1 MPRAD
6 FADSA
11 SARPTIS
18 RRASLGR
25 LLRYLRPHW
34 RQQAVTLCFL
44 VGATGAGLLVPLLVK
59 RIVDVALPA
68 RDAAQLIRIVAAMAG
83 VHLLSSL
90 LMLAT
95 DYFFLRVS
103 NAIVLDLRRDMHDH
117 LLRLSLDFFE
127 GNKAG
132 QTMARIMGDVDTVQ
146 MLTTNAFLMLL
157 TDSFSVLLMLGFM
170 LYLSWPLTLV
180 SVATLVLLVLITR
193 LFSRRLLVS
202 ARLSREKYA
211 AISEDLQETIA
222 GVKEIKVFAREPLRG
237 ASFTARLADYAR
249 ANFRLGMWGTGTR
262 LLNSLVMAL
271 GPVLVYYYG
280 GRSVI
285 GGTATIGL
293 LVAFVIYLERMYE
306 SLYRLSYLNIQ
317 AQSALGAVERIF
329 ALLDAPPTV
338 QESPT
343 PVELPAPRGEVELQ
357 GVSFRYVA
365 DRPPA
370 LRNVSLRVRAG
381 ERVALVGRSGSGKS
395 TVASLVCRF
404 YDTQDGRVLLDGRDV
419 RDLRLTDL
427 RAAIGIVPQEAFF
440 FHASVAENLRFAR
453 PEATRDEL
461 EAATRQADAH
471 DFILGMPAGYDTII
485 GERGSRLSGGQKQRL
500 AIARVLLR
508 DPRIVILDEA
518 TSALDAET
526 ERQVR
531 TAMACLAH
539 GRTTLV
545 ISHRLTTVADA
556 DRILVL
562 DEGELV
568 AEGDHRALLSRDGV
582 YRRLYEQQ
590 AQEAALGG
598 ADS

>member
-1 MPRAD
+1 MSGAD
-6 FADSA
+6 LADRGPGPA
-11 SARPTIS
+11 PPS
-18 RRASLGR
+18 RRTSLGR
-25 LLRYLRPHW
+25 LLRYLKPHW
-34 RQQAVTLCFL
+34 RRQVVTLGFL
-44 VGATGAGLLVPLLVK
+44 VSGTGVSLLVPLLIR

-68 RDAAQLIRIVAAMAG
+68 RDGAQLLQLVGMMAG
-83 VHLLSSL
+83 IHLLSAL
-90 LMLAT
+90 LLLAT
-95 DYFFLRVS
+95 DYYFLRVS

-117 LLRLSLDFFE
+117 LLRLSLDYFE

-132 QTMARIMGDVDTVQ
+132 QTMARIMGDVDSVQ

-157 TDSFSVLLMLGFM
+157 TDCFSVLLMLGFM

-180 SVATLVLLVLITR
+180 SLVTLALLVLITR
-193 LFSRRLLVS
+193 IFSHRVLAS
-202 ARLSREKYA
+202 ARLNREKYA

-222 GVKEIKVFAREPLRG
+222 GVKEIKVFAREPLRSAFFAG
-237 ASFTARLADYAR
+237 RLAEFAR
-249 ANFRLGMWGTGTR
+249 ASIRLGMWGSASR
-262 LLNSLVMAL
+262 LLSVLVISV

-306 SLYRLSYLNIQ
+306 SLHRLSYLNIQ
-317 AQSALGAVERIF
+317 VQSALGAVERIF
-329 ALLDAPPTV
+329 SLLDAPPTV
-338 QESPT
+338 LDSPT
-343 PVELPAPRGEVELQ
+343 ATDLPAPRGEIELQ
-357 GVSFRYVA
+357 GVTFRYVP

-370 LRNVSLRVRAG
+370 LKDASLRVCAG

-395 TVASLVCRF
+395 TVANLVCRF
-404 YDTQDGRVLLDGRDV
+404 HDAQEGRVLLDGRDV
-419 RDLRLTDL
+419 RNLRLADL
-427 RAAIGIVPQEAFF
+427 RAVIGIVPQEAFF

-453 PEATRDEL
+453 PEATQAEL

-471 DFILGMPAGYDTII
+471 DFILAMPAGYDTII
-485 GERGSRLSGGQKQRL
+485 GERGSRLSGGQRQRL

-531 TAMACLAH
+531 VAMGRLAL

-545 ISHRLTTVADA
+545 ISHRLSTVADA

-562 DEGELV
+562 DDGEIV
-568 AEGDHRALLSRDGV
+568 EAGDHRTLMAQGGV
-582 YRRLYEQQ
+582 YRRLCDQQ
-590 AQEAALGG
+590 AQGQAVVGE
-598 ADS
+598 DS